1 MYYKKEYMHV
11 YYSLIIFMNFSTVS
25 HGNLAHLDHV
35 QTNIDTIPIRHIIE
49 LIPELTVLFTHIHPH
64 NYNPPFFF

>member
-1 MYYKKEYMHV
+1 
-11 YYSLIIFMNFSTVS
+11 MNFSTVS
-25 HGNLAHLDHV
+25 HGNVAHLDHV

-64 NYNPPFFF
+64 NYNPPFFFKF